1 MSKKATI
8 KRILSLLRKQR
19 AFVFVAVLFSV
30 LSALAELLLPVL
42 FGRAIDL
49 IAAKNIDFS
58 ALKKILLYAVAVLI
72 AGATL
77 RWSNEAVSKIL
88 SSRLA
93 GKMRVD
99 CIESVLYSSV
109 KTMNETSVGE
119 CAALVTS
126 DAEAVFDGCT
136 LVLSQLVGGLTVICG
151 TLAYMYSV
159 QPIVA
164 AAITVLTPL
173 SVFSARSITQRT
185 SKYFKK
191 QAELRAEQV
200 SFADETVTAHK
211 TVKTCLLEEEK
222 KERFGAI
229 NDRLRDSS
237 AKAMFFSSLTNPTT
251 RFINAVV
258 YAAVLLLG
266 SLSVMNKLGPF
277 VITVG
282 ALSVLLSY
290 TNKYSKPFNDIAG
303 VLAEAQN
310 ALVCA
315 ERMFSV
321 ADMPA
326 EETSGKEYP
335 PNVEE
340 ISVSDVSFS
349 YVPGNPV
356 LKNLNFTVKKGQK
369 VALVGASGCGKTTF
383 INLLVRFYDPTSGK
397 ITVDGASIV
406 DCARPQVREHIGLL
420 LQETWIKNGT
430 VRENITLGADASDEE
445 IKAVARDCKAD
456 EFIEKLP
463 QGYDTVLDGASSLS
477 EGQRQL
483 ICIARIMLRK
493 PEVLLL
499 DEATSSVDVVTEKAV
514 HKAFDKL
521 MEGKTSFVVA
531 HRLSTVKDADL
542 LLVMKDGEIVERGT
556 HGSLLEEG
564 GLYAEL
570 YESFR

>member
-1 MSKKATI
+1 
-8 KRILSLLRKQR
+8 
-19 AFVFVAVLFSV
+19 
-30 LSALAELLLPVL
+30 
-42 FGRAIDL
+42 
-49 IAAKNIDFS
+49 
-58 ALKKILLYAVAVLI
+58 
-72 AGATL
+72 
-77 RWSNEAVSKIL
+77 
-88 SSRLA
+88 
-93 GKMRVD
+93 
-99 CIESVLYSSV
+99 
-109 KTMNETSVGE
+109 
-119 CAALVTS
+119 
-126 DAEAVFDGCT
+126 
-136 LVLSQLVGGLTVICG
+136 
-151 TLAYMYSV
+151 
-159 QPIVA
+159 
-164 AAITVLTPL
+164 
-173 SVFSARSITQRT
+173 
-185 SKYFKK
+185 
-191 QAELRAEQV
+191 
-200 SFADETVTAHK
+200 
-211 TVKTCLLEEEK
+211 
-222 KERFGAI
+222 
-229 NDRLRDSS
+229 
-237 AKAMFFSSLTNPTT
+237 MFFSSLTNPTT

-335 PNVEE
+335 SNVEE

-349 YVPGNPV
+349 YVPGKPV
-356 LKNLNFTVKKGQK
+356 LKNLDFTVKKGQK